1 MAFQLDQY
9 AVLWFTALILS
20 FLATSILELRWSQVS
35 FEAWWR
41 NEQFW
46 LISGISAHLAAV
58 VQVWL
63 PFASPNLAS
72 PSLGHS
78 LGSPYGEG
86 C

>member
-1 MAFQLDQY
+1 MASRFPSPCVSFQLDQY

-58 VQVWL
+58 VQVCSRL
-63 PFASPNLAS
+63 AGLRASCPLAF
-72 PSLGHS
+72 
-78 LGSPYGEG
+78 
-86 C
+86 